1 MVDLLKAFGR
11 GIIYILCFP
20 FFLVAL
26 AIFAVIGLIAF
37 IFQLVKSIIFFFT
50 GQKFFPELPEDKEL
64 RLMREAEEAKR
75 NPQPQPQMQ
84 QPVNNPVQ
92 DGGLLFEETYDEDDF
107 LEEPAPAPVAPA
119 PQPVQ
124 PQPATIEEAVFVE
137 EPKAA
142 PLPTPAPAP
151 APAPQPAPQQAPQ
164 VQEVNRPEPEQ
175 SQGLL
180 HEEDDALGEFL
191 DPFDA
196 EKEQAE
202 EEELEVYQPKGTTDD
217 IYQIDEDE
225 DTDSGVNINYND

>member
-26 AIFAVIGLIAF
+26 AIFAVIGLLAF
-37 IFQLVKSIIFFFT
+37 IFQLIKSIIFFFT

-64 RLMREAEEAKR
+64 RLMKEAEEARR

-84 QPVNNPVQ
+84 QPVNTPAQ
-92 DGGLLFEETYDEDDF
+92 DGLLFEETYDEDDF
-107 LEEPAPAPVAPA
+107 LEEPAPQPA
-119 PQPVQ
+119 PQPV
-124 PQPATIEEAVFVE
+124 QPATIEEAVFQE
-137 EPKAA
+137 EPKAE
-142 PLPTPAPAP
+142 PLPTPTPAPAP
-151 APAPQPAPQQAPQ
+151 APQQAPAPQPQ

-180 HEEDDALGEFL
+180 HEEDDSLGEFL

-202 EEELEVYQPKGTTDD
+202 EEELEIYQPKGTTDD

-225 DTDSGVNINYND
+225 DTDSGVNINFDD